1 MLVLFSVL
9 LLKNENKFSINM
21 SKKLKI
27 EKRENIGKGLDSLR
41 KRGILP
47 AVLYGPEIDNTSI
60 QLDLKEFKVLYEEA
74 GETTLIDL
82 EMGDKIYSVLIYE
95 AKKDPL
101 TGEFIHVD
109 FYQPIL
115 TEEVEADV
123 PLVFE
128 GESLAVKDLGGTLI
142 KEIQEITVKALP
154 RDLPH
159 EIKVDVSSLNTFDDE
174 ILVKDLKVAD
184 NVKIQKEADE
194 IVALV
199 TPPQKEEEEEKPVE
213 EGEEGEEGEEKE
225 EVEEEKKDEE

>member
-1 MLVLFSVL
+1 M
-9 LLKNENKFSINM
+9 
-21 SKKLKI
+21 KKLKI
-27 EKRENIGKGLDSLR
+27 KKRENIGKGLDDLR
-41 KRGILP
+41 KKGILP
-47 AVLYGPEIDNTSI
+47 AVLYGPEIDNISI
-60 QLDLKEFKVLYEEA
+60 QLDLKDFRTLYEKA

-82 EMGDKIYSVLIYE
+82 EMENKIYSVLIYE

-159 EIKVDVSSLNTFDDE
+159 EIKVDISSLNTFDEE

-184 NVKIQKEADE
+184 NVKIQKEPNE
-194 IVALV
+194 VVALV
-199 TPPQKEEEEEKPVE
+199 MPPQKEEKEEKPVE
-213 EGEEGEEGEEKE
+213 EAEAEGEEKEESEEKE
-225 EVEEEKKDEE
+225 EVEEGKKDEE